1 MGEYFLQQHETARVV
16 IMTHQVAQSG
26 KDRVQGFLDVVSGQ
40 EGIEVVKTIECE
52 GQTEIAMPGMQ
63 EAIAEGTD
71 FDTVFCLNDLAAVGV
86 VAALEEN
93 DMLDQVDVYGVDGS
107 PDAKAMIHEGMMSAT
122 AAQFPSEIGSRAAD
136 AIYRLLSGESV
147 EKMTLTP
154 VQLITPDN
162 VEEFGMDRWQ

>member
-1 MGEYFLQQHETARVV
+1 M
-16 IMTHQVAQSG
+16 
-26 KDRVQGFLDVVSGQ
+26 
-40 EGIEVVKTIECE
+40 
-52 GQTEIAMPGMQ
+52 
-63 EAIAEGTD
+63 
-71 FDTVFCLNDLAAVGV
+71 
-86 VAALEEN
+86 EEN

>member
-1 MGEYFLQQHETARVV
+1 
-16 IMTHQVAQSG
+16 
-26 KDRVQGFLDVVSGQ
+26 
-40 EGIEVVKTIECE
+40 
-52 GQTEIAMPGMQ
+52 MQ

-154 VQLITPDN
+154 VQL
-162 VEEFGMDRWQ
+162 RWQ